1 MIYDYAIPT
10 PANTLES
17 APVET
22 LIELPVG
29 RIAHVD
35 ILFPSGCAG
44 LAHAQVYRALHQLW
58 PANVGGSFI
67 GDGDVVS
74 WDEDYMLTDEPF
86 TLKAVTWNDDDTYQ
100 HTITIRINVLDT
112 DTFRAGR
119 IVNVKPEDL
128 V

>member
-1 MIYDYAIPT
+1 MIYDYALPT

-17 APVET
+17 APMET
-22 LIELPVG
+22 IITLPVG

-35 ILFPSGCAG
+35 IMFPSGCAG
-44 LAHAQVYRALHQLW
+44 LAHVQIYRALHQLW
-58 PANVGGSFI
+58 PANVGASFI
-67 GDGDVVS
+67 GDGTVVS

-86 TLKAVTWNDDDTYQ
+86 ALKAICWNLDDTYQ
-100 HTITIRINVLDT
+100 HTITLRINVLET

-119 IVNVKPEDL
+119 IANIRPEDL